1 MLSIQRSGSEWAPG
15 LSPPPGIYSPGSKVP
30 EPSRRGG
37 GHGNHIDWY

>member
-15 LSPPPGIYSPGSKVP
+15 LSPPLVFIVP
-30 EPSRRGG
+30 VRRFQNLREGGG